1 LLQGAGKSTTL
12 SILSGDTLP
21 SSGTAQLAGYDILRE
36 QRDVRRLLGY
46 CPQHDPLLEVLTVRE
61 HLQLY
66 ARIKGV
72 AEPAVAAVVDTKMRE
87 LDLTS
92 YANKRAGSLS
102 GGNKRKLCVACSLIG
117 DPVLIFL
124 DEPSTGMDPKARRFM
139 WQVITRIAAE
149 QKIASI
155 ILTSH
160 AMEEVEALCGKVGI
174 MVGGA
179 LQCLGSIQHLKS
191 KFGSGFTCEVR
202 VQPAAADVVAGL
214 AGRAADAP
222 GLLLEARGRAAAAG
236 DAAVPAARLADACDL
251 LGDRARAAAICESGL
266 GWSLHALLLRSSVE
280 PAARALPLSALAGW
294 WAEEDDVARITAYFA
309 ATFPGAALVERQG
322 LTLRFSVP
330 ALAAS
335 LGATFGAI
343 EAAKGPLR
351 IASYSLSQVTLEQV
365 FNSFASGGA
374 NPEAGR
380 ARGLVAND
388 AQQR

>member
-1 LLQGAGKSTTL
+1 M
-12 SILSGDTLP
+12 
-21 SSGTAQLAGYDILRE
+21 
-36 QRDVRRLLGY
+36 RRLLGY

-72 AEPAVAAVVDTKMRE
+72 AEKLVPSVVDAKMRE
-87 LDLTS
+87 LDLVT

-191 KFGSGFTCEVR
+191 KFGRGFQCEVR
-202 VQPAAADVVAGL
+202 VQPAAADIVSAL
-214 AGRAADAP
+214 A
-222 GLLLEARGRAAAAG
+222 ERAAAQLRGAASGRAGEVPASRLPDACAAMG
-236 DAAVPAARLADACDL
+236 DAS
-251 LGDRARAAAICESGL
+251 RAAAISESGL
-266 GWSLHALLLRSSVE
+266 GWALHALLLRSSHE
-280 PAARALPLSALAGW
+280 PAQRGLPLLALATW
-294 WAEEDDVARITAYFA
+294 WTEEDAVARITAFFA
-309 ATFPGAALVERQG
+309 ASFPGATLSERQG
-322 LTLRFSVP
+322 LTLRF
-330 ALAAS
+330 ALPVLSSS
-335 LGATFGAI
+335 LGATFGTI
-343 EAAKGPLR
+343 ENAKAALG

-365 FNSFASGGA
+365 FNSFASGSA
-374 NPEAGR
+374 NPELGR
-380 ARGLVAND
+380 TRGFAPALAAAP
-388 AQQR
+388 AQ